1 MSSHSRRV
9 RGVVPLV
16 LSAALTFPA
25 SAQQTP
31 PCQQLLSQASAC
43 PVGPLTLANA
53 VAIAQR
59 QGLTAEASRDA
70 LVAARARNAAFGARL
85 LPQVTLG
92 GMAANYTHG
101 IVPVVQPTGE
111 TQFKS
116 QSQNESAMGVTVSQ
130 VLPWLGSTL
139 ALTLICPASPAGT
152 VVGVGSVPE
161 SDLR

>member
-70 LVAARARNAAFGARL
+70 LVAARARNAAFAARRAVGRTAAGAYRESCR
-85 LPQVTLG
+85 
-92 GMAANYTHG
+92 AA
-101 IVPVVQPTGE
+101 
-111 TQFKS
+111 
-116 QSQNESAMGVTVSQ
+116 VSRI
-130 VLPWLGSTL
+130 
-139 ALTLICPASPAGT
+139 A
-152 VVGVGSVPE
+152 
-161 SDLR
+161 